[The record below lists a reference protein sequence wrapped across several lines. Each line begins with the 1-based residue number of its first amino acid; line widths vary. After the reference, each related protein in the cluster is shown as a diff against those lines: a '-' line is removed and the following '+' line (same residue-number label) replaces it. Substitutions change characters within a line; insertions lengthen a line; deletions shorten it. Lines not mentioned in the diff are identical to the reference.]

1 MDNETIWIFDG
12 DGITAND
19 FYQKEHAKIYEA
31 IAQLWNDK
39 KTIDVVT
46 VSDQLSRN

>member
-1 MDNETIWIFDG
+1 M
-12 DGITAND
+12 
-19 FYQKEHAKIYEA
+19 IYEA

-46 VSDQLSRN
+46 VSDQLSKN